1 MHRSVVSTS
10 RSVAVDSFRKRN
22 SSDEF
27 EYVKIRSVSE
37 ESSQFIRKKFLSNV
51 LDSRTLRHVRTFK
64 NANMEA
70 GDMVVLEFGKVL
82 ILKMLKTRLLALD
95 NKEKMETIERRL
107 DLVEFLK
114 EDVPMRSEEAMRDI
128 YGTGKRGLKR
138 PRSSKQSLR
147 DRAATN
153 RRRQQ
158 ETEQRFPKRAA
169 KGRRMNVLKY

>member
-1 MHRSVVSTS
+1 MTRSVV
-10 RSVAVDSFRKRN
+10 VDSFREIN
-22 SSDEF
+22 SSGEF

-37 ESSQFIRKKFLSNV
+37 ESSQFIKKKFLSNV
-51 LDSRTLRHVRTFK
+51 LDSRTLRYVRTFK

-70 GDMVVLEFGKVL
+70 GGMVVLQFGKLL
-82 ILKMLKTRLLALD
+82 ILEMLKTRLLALD

-107 DLVEFLK
+107 NVVEFFK
-114 EDVPMRSEEAMRDI
+114 EDVPTRSEEAMRDI
-128 YGTGKRGLKR
+128 FGTGNRGIKR
-138 PRSSKQSLR
+138 PRSSKQTLR